1 MQSLKLCLNIKNIQI
16 GKNNVIIKKNK
27 VRKNRKVYQRQ
38 SIQEMKG
45 GLQNET
51 KNKNWWYVVNC

>member
-27 VRKNRKVYQRQ
+27 VRKIVNEVLNSEMVYRFYEAKTL
-38 SIQEMKG
+38 IR
-45 GLQNET
+45 
-51 KNKNWWYVVNC
+51 